1 VKLTPRGKDYLKA
14 CLYGAIISSLFDVR
28 LILAL
33 CLSLLVSAGLS
44 ELILARAT
52 TGNISV
58 SFNDPHL
65 VCFKEGEIRESFQ
78 INYKTRR
85 FVKVRISAIKGPR
98 GVETIP
104 DETSPDAMKL
114 IFRPKYAGRFQGLSA
129 TFEFKDPL
137 ELFSKF
143 LQVTID
149 DFVLDCIPASMFK
162 EIRATR
168 PMALA
173 LGEKIGRTHGSGQEF
188 YSIDEY
194 NPMVE
199 RKNIFWKKI
208 ASMPDERLL
217 VKVRESNIPKFLTIG
232 LIRTATRGEEE
243 QLQWRDLA
251 CEGISLLGKNIFTL
265 GCGVNLVFESTKG
278 PVRLEALDL
287 AELSEG
293 VMQLSVGQI
302 GDVESTSELLYQSDI
317 CVTGLK
323 ELDIDLLAIAVARKP
338 CLLIQDKE
346 TFPSVIGNL
355 SVIFTG
361 NEDVSELVEK
371 VVGR

>member
-1 VKLTPRGKDYLKA
+1 MKLTARGKDYLKA

-28 LILAL
+28 LIAAL

-52 TGNISV
+52 EGNISV
-58 SFNDPHL
+58 HFNDPHL
-65 VCFKEGEIRESFQ
+65 VCFKQSEIRESFE
-78 INYKTRR
+78 INYKRRR
-85 FVKVRISAIKGPR
+85 FVKVRISSIRAPR

-104 DETSPDAMKL
+104 DETSQDSLRL

-149 DFVLDCIPASMFK
+149 DFVLDCVPASLFK
-162 EIRATR
+162 DIRATR

-194 NPMVE
+194 NSLVE

-217 VKVRESNIPKFLTIG
+217 VKVRESNIPKFLTLG
-232 LIRTATRGEEE
+232 LIRASNRGEEE
-243 QLQWRDLA
+243 RLEWTDRS
-251 CEGISLLGKNIFTL
+251 CEGVALLGKNIFAL
-265 GCGVNLVFESTKG
+265 GCSVNLIFQG
-278 PVRLEALDL
+278 PAGLVRLEALDL
-287 AELSEG
+287 PELSEA
-293 VMQLSVGQI
+293 VMQLSTAQI
-302 GDVESTSELLYQSDI
+302 SDVESTSELLYKSDI
-317 CVTGLK
+317 CITGLK
-323 ELDIDLLAIAVARKP
+323 ELDADLLAVAVARKP
-338 CLLIQDKE
+338 CLLIQDEK
-346 TFPSVIGNL
+346 TFPAVIGNL

-361 NEDVSELVEK
+361 EEDVSELVEK

>member
-1 VKLTPRGKDYLKA
+1 MKLTARGKDYLKA
-14 CLYGAIISSLFDVR
+14 CLYGAILASLFDVR
-28 LILAL
+28 LIVAL
-33 CLSLLVSAGLS
+33 CLSLLVTAGLS

-52 TGNISV
+52 TGNIAV
-58 SFNDPHL
+58 RFKDPHL
-65 VCFKEGEIRESFQ
+65 VCFKAGEIRESFE
-78 INYKTRR
+78 IVYKTRR
-85 FVKVRISAIKGPR
+85 FVKVRIASIKGPR
-98 GVETIP
+98 GVETLP
-104 DETSPDAMKL
+104 DETSPDSLKL
-114 IFRPKYAGRFQGLSA
+114 LFRPRYAGRFQGLTA

-143 LQVTID
+143 LQVSID
-149 DFVLDCIPASMFK
+149 DFVLDCIPASLFK
-162 EIRATR
+162 DIRATQ

-194 NPMVE
+194 NSLVE

-232 LIRTATRGEEE
+232 LIRTSQRGEEE
-243 QLQWRDLA
+243 QLEWTDRA
-251 CEGISLLGKNIFTL
+251 CEGISLLGKNIFAL
-265 GCGVNLVFESTKG
+265 GCSVNLVFQSPTG

-287 AELSEG
+287 PELSDA
-293 VMQLSVGQI
+293 VMQLSLGQVS
-302 GDVESTSELLYQSDI
+302 DVESTSELLYKSDI

-323 ELDIDLLAIAVARKP
+323 ELDADLLAVAIARKP
-338 CLLIQDKE
+338 CLLIQDKD
-346 TFPSVIGNL
+346 TFPAVIGNL

-361 NEDVSELVEK
+361 EEDVSELVEK